1 MDLFI
6 VKKSVENTVENT
18 AVNEAP
24 PRTEDTMP
32 ACTVKVHGQGT
43 AAVKVDHTVDSIR
56 FEHPSIGEV
65 TVRQDLEFR
74 GEGRDATARLCWD
87 AAFPMAQF
95 LCEHAESV
103 RGRDVVELGAGPG
116 LPGLVAA
123 KLGASRVT
131 LTDLPS
137 ELELLRTNVSLNG
150 FGEEDEADEG
160 SSSGR
165 VDVAACTW
173 GEEAQMSAVGKRD
186 VVVCSDVLYG
196 HHADVARALARTMRA
211 LVRDDGICLVAYFSR
226 EKLMHD
232 LAFFEECDLLFEDP
246 VQRTVVGVDEE
257 DKEDLWFFEYR
268 PK

>member
-1 MDLFI
+1 
-6 VKKSVENTVENT
+6 
-18 AVNEAP
+18 
-24 PRTEDTMP
+24 
-32 ACTVKVHGQGT
+32 
-43 AAVKVDHTVDSIR
+43 
-56 FEHPSIGEV
+56 
-65 TVRQDLEFR
+65 
-74 GEGRDATARLCWD
+74 
-87 AAFPMAQF
+87 MAQF

-137 ELELLRTNVSLNG
+137 ELELLRTNASLNG
-150 FGEEDEADEG
+150 FGEEDEGDEG

-173 GEEAQMSAVGKRD
+173 GDEAQMSAVGKRD

-246 VQRTVVGVDEE
+246 VQRTVAGVDEE

>member
-1 MDLFI
+1 MDLWLRRS
-6 VKKSVENTVENT
+6 KKSVENTVENT

-24 PRTEDTMP
+24 PRTEGTMP
-32 ACTVKVHGQGT
+32 GACTGT

-211 LVRDDGICLVAYFSR
+211 LVRVDGICLVAYFSR